1 LNRSRRGDDAAGLRA
16 WSGSL
21 ERSGWHDYYVMGI
34 AGRAFGKRFPLTY
47 EGRWGPAVDD
57 RTMIRLP
64 EPRIDIAWHDMPAPR
79 LADDDR
85 KKRGEPGQPGSAV
98 ITKTRPQTKR
108 PSMYRVLLLN
118 DDYTPMEFVVHV
130 LERFFNKDRE
140 SATRIML
147 HVHQNGIGECGIF
160 TYEVAETK
168 VTQVMDFARKHQ
180 HPLQCVMEKK

>member
-1 LNRSRRGDDAAGLRA
+1 MPQACAHVRGTLERSRR
-16 WSGSL
+16 
-21 ERSGWHDYYVMGI
+21 HDYYVRGVV
-34 AGRAFGKRFPLTY
+34 RRVRGKRFPLTLQ
-47 EGRWGPAVDD
+47 GRRGAGIDD
-57 RTMIRLP
+57 RTMIRSP
-64 EPRIDIAWHDMPAPR
+64 ESNSEISRQEPPR
-79 LADDDR
+79 LADDER
-85 KKRGEPGQPGSAV
+85 KRSGETGQPGSAV
-98 ITKTRPQTKR
+98 VTKTRPQTKR
-108 PSMYRVLLLN
+108 PNMYRVLLLN

>member
-1 LNRSRRGDDAAGLRA
+1 MRETYALVSGCLERSRR
-16 WSGSL
+16 
-21 ERSGWHDYYVMGI
+21 HDYYVWGVVRRVLRRAI
-34 AGRAFGKRFPLTY
+34 PDHFAGPV
-47 EGRWGPAVDD
+47 WGPAADD
-57 RTMIRLP
+57 RAMIRP
-64 EPRIDIAWHDMPAPR
+64 PQPRTQNARHDPPAPR

-85 KKRGEPGQPGSAV
+85 KRRGETGQPGSAV

-108 PSMYRVLLLN
+108 PNMYRVLLLN

-140 SATRIML
+140 TATRIML